1 MALYSIR
8 LDEASEEALA
18 TVARARKVTR
28 AVILRE
34 AIAEYGRAAGRE
46 VSPFD
51 RMSALIGVIQDGPGN
66 LSERTG
72 ERFAGLLATARAAK
86 EARRTVP
93 AKPPRPRRKAH

>member
-18 TVARARKVTR
+18 AAARARKVTR

-34 AIAEYGRAAGRE
+34 AIAEYGRGAGRE
-46 VSPFD
+46 ITPFD
-51 RMSALIGVIQDGPGN
+51 RMSSLIGVIQDGPER

-72 ERFAGLLATARAAK
+72 RKFARLLMAARVAK
-86 EARRTVP
+86 SAQPAV
-93 AKPPRPRRKAH
+93 AKPPRTKRRVH

>member
-18 TVARARKVTR
+18 AAARKRKVTR

-34 AIAEYGRAAGRE
+34 AIAEYGRGAGRE
-46 VSPFD
+46 STPFD
-51 RMSALIGVIQDGPGN
+51 RMSSLIGVIQDGPGN

-72 ERFAGLLATARAAK
+72 RKFAGLLIAARVAKTAQPDAAK
-86 EARRTVP
+86 PART
-93 AKPPRPRRKAH
+93 KRRVR